1 VLVSTNQPEAAS
13 NLVRQAAGVSI
24 SIPDPNDP
32 VEIAYKKLMADDDAA
47 QAEVDKWIRD
57 NDEFTAKGAGIS
69 RKELNLKIRTR
80 FVPIRQAYE
89 DFIKLHPNHVRARV
103 AFGSFLEDTHDE
115 EGSQEQWEKALELDK
130 TDPAIYNN
138 LANHYGHTG
147 PVKKA
152 FEFYTKAI
160 ELNPKEPIYYHN
172 FGTTVY
178 LFRKDAR
185 EYYNISEQQVFDKA
199 LELYSNSMRL
209 DPTNF
214 PLASDVAQTYYGIKP
229 TRTDEALKSWTNALS
244 IAHDEIERE
253 GVYLH
258 FARLKLHAERFAE
271 ARAHINAVTND
282 MYKDLK
288 SRLVRNLNEQEA
300 MAKTNSS
307 KSGVS
312 DAADIKL
319 EAEGKKSGEPVK
331 KPQDKIP

>member
-1 VLVSTNQPEAAS
+1 MLVSTNQPEAAS

-319 EAEGKKSGEPVK
+319 EAEGKKSGEPIK